1 MLKKNRCIMREDYF
15 KDIYKDFFGIE
26 STPKIEVKKEEESKT
41 GSQAEMAS
49 LFLKINTLY
58 ISEEAKELLKK
69 IIEYMRKYEEGIET
83 NYVPFRIIIKTSTD
97 TLTHEINN
105 ILYTAGT
112 YFKYIEPKQ
121 KVLSLYKINRDET
134 YSDYG
139 FLLIHDLN
147 GLNLKDNNETKTF
160 IYDLETFLKAD
171 SHNITLIAGN
181 VNEIDNFFLG
191 REDFK
196 NKYFNFLIESI
207 NPDIQDIYNNI
218 LSKVTLDDDMQV
230 KLLDYLGSTYNK
242 DIDYV
247 TYEND
252 LVKHISFNKA
262 LPKLTEE
269 KTTDEIFAS
278 LNELVGLDKVKK
290 VFYELVDVIKLKEK
304 AGDSL
309 KIKDINLHMVFLGN
323 PGTGKTTIARLIADI
338 LYNLKYIKENKMLEV
353 SVKDL
358 VAEYVGQTAPK
369 TMSVIEKSM
378 NGVLFIDE
386 AYALATKDSNSYNGE
401 AIATLIQAMENY
413 RDKLVVIFAG
423 YTKEMQ
429 AFLDSNSGITSRI
442 GYTLEFD
449 DYTTDELIAIF
460 KTFTD
465 KAGFEVTDDA
475 LDYLR
480 EIIEKNRHMKNFGNA
495 RFVRNIYEK
504 TVVRHATNV
513 KDKKQKKVLKTITK
527 NDINIENLILEKD
540 E

>member
-1 MLKKNRCIMREDYF
+1 MKQDYF
-15 KDIYKDFFGIE
+15 KDIYTDFFGIE
-26 STPKIEVKKEEESKT
+26 SLPKIEVKEKKEEVGPQE
-41 GSQAEMAS
+41 EMVS
-49 LFLKINTLY
+49 LFLKIDNLY
-58 ISEEAKELLKK
+58 VSDEAKDLLKK
-69 IIEYMRKYEEGIET
+69 MIEYMRKYHEGIEK
-83 NYVPFRIIIKTSTD
+83 NYVPFRIIVRSNTD
-97 TLTHEINN
+97 TLIHEIND
-105 ILYTAGT
+105 ILYTAGE
-112 YFKYIEPKQ
+112 YFKYILPKQ
-121 KVLSLYKINRDET
+121 KVLSLFKIIKDEK

-139 FLLIHDLN
+139 FLLLHDLSGIN
-147 GLNLKDNNETKTF
+147 MHDDKENREF
-160 IYDLETFLKAD
+160 IYEIETFLKEESKA
-171 SHNITLIAGN
+171 IVMVAGN
-181 VNEIDNFFLG
+181 SSEVDNFFLG
-191 REDFK
+191 REEIK
-196 NKYFNFLIESI
+196 NKYFDFMIEGIS
-207 NPDIQDIYNNI
+207 PDVQDIYNNI
-218 LSKVTLDDDMQV
+218 ANKVDIDDEMKV
-230 KLLDYLGSTYNK
+230 KLLDYLSTTYSKNS
-242 DIDYV
+242 DYV

-252 LVKHISFNKA
+252 LVKYLSFNKE
-262 LPKLTEE
+262 LPKIKEE

-278 LNELVGLDKVKK
+278 LNELVGLEKVKK

-338 LYNLKYIKENKMLEV
+338 LYNLKYIKENKMIEV

-358 VAEYVGQTAPK
+358 VAEYVGPTAPK
-369 TMSVIEKSM
+369 TMSVIEKAM

-449 DYTTDELIAIF
+449 DYTTDELIQIF

-465 KAGFEVTDDA
+465 KAGFIVTDEA
-475 LDYLR
+475 NDYLR
-480 EIIEKNRHMKNFGNA
+480 EIIDNNRDMKNFGNA

-504 TVVRHATNV
+504 TIVKHASNV

-527 NDINIENLILEKD
+527 NDISTDNLIMK
-540 E
+540 